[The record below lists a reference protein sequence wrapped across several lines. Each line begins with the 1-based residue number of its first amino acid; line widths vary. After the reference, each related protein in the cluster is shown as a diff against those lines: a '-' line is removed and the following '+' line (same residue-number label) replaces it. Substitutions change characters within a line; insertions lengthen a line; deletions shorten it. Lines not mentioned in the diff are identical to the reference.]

1 MRERGPIIMAASSEM
16 LHRLL
21 RQGAL
26 LAALAVLGLIGGA
39 AYAALKT
46 PTYTA
51 QAYVAVLASPQADD
65 ATAVKFAQAYGRV
78 ATEPVV
84 LAQTTATARGMAPA
98 DLRRQVR
105 VTTSPDAPLVQLTGS
120 AGDGKQAA
128 NLANEVAQALI
139 SFGNGRSN
147 QTGVRLA
154 IFAEASPPD
163 DPSSPNPPLD
173 LVIGATAGL
182 LVGALAVMAGVGLR
196 PIRRAVGKSGS
207 AHGAAPDT
215 ISAPGPVRAPSTDG
229 FAQTAVGGANGS
241 RPAAPA
247 ARR

>member
-1 MRERGPIIMAASSEM
+1 MRERGPIMAASSEM

-26 LAALAVLGLIGGA
+26 LAVLALLGLIGGA

-46 PTYTA
+46 PTSTA
-51 QAYVAVLASPQADD
+51 QTYVAVLASSEADD
-65 ATAVKFAQAYGRV
+65 TTAVKFAQAYGRI

-84 LAQTTATARGMAPA
+84 LAQTTATARGMPPGE
-98 DLRRQVR
+98 LRRQVR
-105 VTTSPDAPLVQLTGS
+105 VTTSPDAPLVQLTGT
-120 AGDGKQAA
+120 ARDAKQAA
-128 NLANEVAQALI
+128 GLANEVAQALI

-154 IFAEASPPD
+154 TFAEASPPD
-163 DPSSPNPPLD
+163 GPSSPNAPLD
-173 LVIGATAGL
+173 LVVGATAGL

-196 PIRRAVGKSGS
+196 TGRRAAGSSGREP
-207 AHGAAPDT
+207 APAAVTGA
-215 ISAPGPVRAPSTDG
+215 GSTPAAARDA
-229 FAQTAVGGANGS
+229 FPRLHDSRVDGS

-247 ARR
+247 PRP

>member
-1 MRERGPIIMAASSEM
+1 MRERGPIMAASSEM

-26 LAALAVLGLIGGA
+26 LAVLAVLGLIGGA

-51 QAYVAVLASPQADD
+51 QAYVAVLASSGADD
-65 ATAVKFAQAYGRV
+65 ATAVKFAQAYGRI

-84 LAQTTATARGMAPA
+84 LAQTTATARGMSPGE
-98 DLRRQVR
+98 LRRQVR
-105 VTTSPDAPLVQLTGS
+105 VTTSPDAPLVQLTGTGTD
-120 AGDGKQAA
+120 AKQAA
-128 NLANEVAQALI
+128 GLANAVAQALI
-139 SFGNGRSN
+139 SFGNGRSD

-154 IFAEASPPD
+154 VFAEASPPD
-163 DPSSPNPPLD
+163 GPSSPNAPLD
-173 LVIGATAGL
+173 LVVGATAGL

-196 PIRRAVGKSGS
+196 TGRRPAVSSG
-207 AHGAAPDT
+207 
-215 ISAPGPVRAPSTDG
+215 PGREPRP
-229 FAQTAVGGANGS
+229 TAVTGAGSTPAPRRDAFRQLHDNGVDGS

-247 ARR
+247 PRP

>member
-1 MRERGPIIMAASSEM
+1 MAASSEM

-26 LAALAVLGLIGGA
+26 LAVLAVLGLIGGA
-39 AYAALKT
+39 AYAMLKT

-51 QAYVAVLASPQADD
+51 QAYVAVLASQQADD
-65 ATAVKFAQAYGRV
+65 ATAVKFAQAYGRI

-84 LAQTTATARGMAPA
+84 LAQTTATARGVSPA
-98 DLRRQVR
+98 ALRRQVR

-120 AGDGKQAA
+120 AGDAKQAA

-154 IFAEASPPD
+154 VFAEASPPD
-163 DPSSPNPPLD
+163 GRSSPNAPLD

-196 PIRRAVGKSGS
+196 SPRRAAGQFGTRR
-207 AHGAAPDT
+207 GAAPT
-215 ISAPGPVRAPSTDG
+215 T
-229 FAQTAVGGANGS
+229 VGGAGS
-241 RPAAPA
+241 TPVPPADAFPPLHDRRVDGSLPAASAP
-247 ARR
+247 RR